1 MDFVAL
7 LFPGWNKPR
16 VKGVKEEEITWR
28 ENAMTT
34 RDFDSISPKRAT
46 YTQPF
51 INVTPLID
59 VLLVLLIIFMVITP
73 IKPARFQAQVPGEP
87 QPDAPINAH
96 PHTLVVSIAN
106 DMSLKINEKIEA
118 GNVFDTQPLA
128 DKLARTFAERKA
140 NGAWREDA
148 LLRDDLTPDERVERK
163 VFIKAP
169 RSIEYSNVVKVID
182 AAKGAGAQP
191 IGLQIDDLAQ

>member
-1 MDFVAL
+1 MTAREPDAPQKRRQVAA
-7 LFPGWNKPR
+7 R
-16 VKGVKEEEITWR
+16 
-28 ENAMTT
+28 
-34 RDFDSISPKRAT
+34 
-46 YTQPF
+46 PF

-73 IKPARFQAQVPGEP
+73 IKPARFQAQVPDEP
-87 QPDAPINAH
+87 QRDAPVNVH
-96 PHTLVVSIAN
+96 PHTLVISIAN
-106 DMSLKINEKIEA
+106 DLTVKINEKIEA
-118 GNVFDTQPLA
+118 GTVFDTHPLA
-128 DKLARTFAERKA
+128 GELAHTFAERKA

-169 RSIEYSNVVKVID
+169 RSIDYSSVVKVID
-182 AAKGAGAQP
+182 AAKGAGARP

>member
-1 MDFVAL
+1 
-7 LFPGWNKPR
+7 
-16 VKGVKEEEITWR
+16 
-28 ENAMTT
+28 MTT
-34 RDFDSISPKRAT
+34 REPDAPAARRPTSAK
-46 YTQPF
+46 PF

-73 IKPARFQAQVPGEP
+73 IKPARFQAQVPDEP
-87 QPDAPINAH
+87 QRDARVEAH
-96 PHTLVVSIAN
+96 PLTLVVSIAN
-106 DMSLKINEKIEA
+106 DMSVKINEKKEA
-118 GNVFDTQPLA
+118 GSVFDTQPLS
-128 DKLARTFAERKA
+128 DELARTFAERKA

-163 VFIKAP
+163 IFIKAP
-169 RSIEYSNVVKVID
+169 RSIEYANVVKVID

>member
-1 MDFVAL
+1 MPVTA
-7 LFPGWNKPR
+7 
-16 VKGVKEEEITWR
+16 R
-28 ENAMTT
+28 EPDA
-34 RDFDSISPKRAT
+34 P
-46 YTQPF
+46 TQRHQTSAKPF

-73 IKPARFQAQVPGEP
+73 IKPARFQAQVPDEP
-87 QPDAPINAH
+87 QRDVQITAH

-106 DMSLKINEKIEA
+106 DMSVKINEKMEA
-118 GNVFDTQPLA
+118 GSVFNTQSLA
-128 DKLARTFAERKA
+128 DELARTFAERKA

-148 LLRDDLTPDERVERK
+148 MLRDDLTPDERVERK

-169 RSIEYSNVVKVID
+169 RSIDYSSVVKVID
-182 AAKGAGAQP
+182 AAKGVGAQP